1 MPKKNPKKNTSKRNN
16 YELER
21 DRALVAEYALQ
32 NLSDRVTADRLNARP
47 DVSYTISKST
57 VARDRQINLE
67 RLREKALIP
76 TDESLQLQIARIGLV
91 EREAWEAW
99 QRSKKPHIEK
109 REVQKLR
116 EWFEESDE
124 EKIRHTEM
132 VLQVIDTLTTDR
144 IGDYR
149 YLDIIAKMI
158 DRRAKLE
165 GQYTE
170 RVQMQIHKKEE
181 VDVNVKMFVG
191 VNPFMWDDPSVQVI
205 DGEVVKDGKVVSI
218 GPGDGVQGKA
228 RAD

>member
-1 MPKKNPKKNTSKRNN
+1 MPKKNTRKNTSKRNN

-21 DRALVAEYALQ
+21 DRALVAEFALQ
-32 NLSDRVTADRLNARP
+32 GLSDRVAAEKLNARP
-47 DVSYTISKST
+47 DVVYTISKST

-76 TDESLQLQIARIGLV
+76 TDESLQLQMARISLV

-99 QRSKKPHIEK
+99 QRSKQPQIEK
-109 REVQKLR
+109 REIQKLR
-116 EWFEESDE
+116 EWIEEDDE
-124 EKIRHTEM
+124 EKIKQSEM
-132 VLQVIDTLTTDR
+132 VMEVIDTLTRDQ

-149 YLDIIAKMI
+149 YLDLIGKMI

-191 VNPFMWDDPSVQVI
+191 VNPFMWDDPSIQVI
-205 DGEVVKDGKVVSI
+205 EGEVIKDGK
-218 GPGDGVQGKA
+218 PLKLGDGIQGNKSA
-228 RAD
+228 S